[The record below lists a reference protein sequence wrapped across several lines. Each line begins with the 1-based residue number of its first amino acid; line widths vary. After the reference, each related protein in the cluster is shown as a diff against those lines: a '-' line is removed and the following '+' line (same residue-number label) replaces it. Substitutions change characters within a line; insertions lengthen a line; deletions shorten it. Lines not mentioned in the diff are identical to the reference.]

1 MIPEYTP
8 HELEWTPS
16 RVARIWDFYAST
28 PAFRTAFFS
37 AHSGGAIVKRA
48 DSLIGLKGMRV
59 LDFGCGRGDLIEPLL
74 GHGARVT
81 GLEFSPDAA
90 EESIRRFRGHE
101 GFEGVVVTE
110 VLPSELTEA
119 FDVVFLIE
127 VLEHLLPEQVAGTL
141 AEVRRLTKSGGS
153 VVVTTPN
160 AEVLAEALVHCP
172 ECGATFHRWQHQRT
186 LDSASISSLFA
197 EHGIRA
203 KHVEALYWGLS
214 RLGALRQR
222 LKRKGPLPRPH
233 LFYVGEPAPRLPS

>member
-1 MIPEYTP
+1 LTDDYAP
-8 HELEWTPS
+8 HELEWSPA
-16 RVARIWDFYAST
+16 RVSRIWDFYAST
-28 PAFRTAFFS
+28 PAYRTAFFS
-37 AHSGGAIVKRA
+37 AHSGAAIVKRA
-48 DSLIGLKGMRV
+48 DALIGLEGKSV

-74 GHGARVT
+74 ACGGRVT

-90 EESIRRFRGHE
+90 EESRARFQGHE
-101 GFEGVVVTE
+101 RFQGVVVAE
-110 VLPSELTEA
+110 DLPSELTET

-141 AEVRRLTKSGGS
+141 AEVHRLTKPGGS

-160 AEVLAEALVHCP
+160 AEVLGEASVHCP

-186 LDSASISSLFA
+186 LDSSSISALFA
-197 EHGIRA
+197 EHGFRT

-222 LKRKGPLPRPH
+222 LKRNGPLPRPH
-233 LFYVGEPAPRLPS
+233 LFYVGEPVASVSR